1 MPGVPAAARTDGF
14 LHLMPELPKKPRRS
28 WYGAPRLE
36 PGRQSLPA
44 KPRLVETRKCLLD
57 ITAMSCTMLA
67 SEPLDTQST
76 DAFLA
81 QTARTSVLE
90 LREKRLTLKKAASK
104 KHLPKMES
112 GDGGTV
118 QRYLYRSRLHECWR

>member
-1 MPGVPAAARTDGF
+1 
-14 LHLMPELPKKPRRS
+14 
-28 WYGAPRLE
+28 
-36 PGRQSLPA
+36 
-44 KPRLVETRKCLLD
+44 
-57 ITAMSCTMLA
+57 MSCTMLA

-90 LREKRLTLKKAASK
+90 LREKRLTLKKAASR

-112 GDGGTV
+112 GGDGTV